1 MKKSARMRKCLTQ
14 RAVGRIVFDRK
25 TGRCGITVQACGDRA
40 DCLAGKIHRMN
51 MRLDDEEL
59 NCQREQ
65 RQQQQRWPGTA
76 GTTLRIAAAPQ
87 MKTSEMAVFDHALG
101 RSNPPPAA
109 VKHKCQVA
117 EA

>member
-1 MKKSARMRKCLTQ
+1 MKKSARMRKRLTQ
-14 RAVGRIVFDRK
+14 RAVGRIVFNRK
-25 TGRCGITVQACGDRA
+25 TGWCGFAVQACGDRA

-76 GTTLRIAAAPQ
+76 GTTLRNAGAPQ
-87 MKTSEMAVFDHALG
+87 KEKAGMAGFDQSPCRSKTRPGGVQD
-101 RSNPPPAA
+101 
-109 VKHKCQVA
+109 
-117 EA
+117 